1 MVAKNISENTLSTFN
16 PNISVFQQNKKNLK
30 NGKKNSVKESGI
42 GRRNGEGEE
51 REGEIDK

>member
-1 MVAKNISENTLSTFN
+1 VFFN
-16 PNISVFQQNKKNLK
+16 KIKKFK
-30 NGKKNSVKESGI
+30 KWKKNSVKESGI